1 VRSSPNDPPRRRRR
15 NQLIYYIIVIIAC
28 TISDRLVL
36 REARLAPTRSRIDCG
51 NLHVIAARQ
60 FCLRHIARPENGRI
74 NHSRQRW
81 RWRGHLEGRPRV
93 FYAVSARRSGKTT
106 QVARPDGE
114 HWSQASDHCAS
125 PLPIA
130 HFFVERL
137 LGTQFAAPMQAVGH
151 GFVEG
156 ALLREGPSVMESELD
171 ADAVCRSVEVM
182 TLGSMVK
189 LLRAVPG
196 S

>member
-1 VRSSPNDPPRRRRR
+1 MV
-15 NQLIYYIIVIIAC
+15 AG
-28 TISDRLVL
+28 
-36 REARLAPTRSRIDCG
+36 E
-51 NLHVIAARQ
+51 
-60 FCLRHIARPENGRI
+60 
-74 NHSRQRW
+74 
-81 RWRGHLEGRPRV
+81 
-93 FYAVSARRSGKTT
+93 RSGKLRLSVTNC
-106 QVARPDGE
+106 R
-114 HWSQASDHCAS
+114 
-125 PLPIA
+125 
-130 HFFVERL
+130 FFVGRL